1 MFSQKDLGSISQKG
15 ISIDKL
21 QTQIQNFQ
29 QGFPFMNIVKPATI
43 ADGVLKLNEEQIEKY
58 LQSFEEV
65 SKKRQICKFVPAS
78 GAASRMFK
86 DLFAAYQDDN
96 VNISKYPAA
105 LHFLKEIEHFAFY
118 AELKQ
123 VLESNGYNLQYL
135 LDSKDFTPIF
145 AHLLTEKGLNYG
157 KLPKGLLKFHAYP
170 DSSIRTP
177 FEEHLVEGAAYS
189 RNSNGTV
196 HLHFTVS
203 PEHRS
208 RFEALLETIRTR
220 YQQLFGVH
228 FEVSFSEQHPHTD
241 TIAVD
246 MNDEP
251 FRNEDGSILF
261 RPGGHGALIENLNEL
276 ESAIDIVFIK
286 NIDNVVPDSLKET
299 TFVYKKLIGGVLMD
313 YQKKTFHFLQQLETQ
328 KTNEQLVNEAACFLQ
343 NELCISFPN
352 EYSGFTPS
360 EKADYVF
367 GKLNRPM
374 KVCGMVKNVGEPGGG
389 PFWASNTDGSVSLQI
404 VESSQID
411 TTHSEKQAILQN
423 ASHFNPVDLVCA
435 VKNYKGERF
444 NLLDYRDPQTGF
456 ITNKSKDG
464 RELKA
469 QELPGLWNGAMSDW
483 NTLFVEVPIIT
494 FNPVKTIND
503 LLRKEHL
510 GDS

>member
-1 MFSQKDLGSISQKG
+1 MFSQKDLENISQKG

-43 ADGVLKLNEEQIEKY
+43 ADGILRLNEKQIGKY
-58 LQSFEEV
+58 LSIFEDA

-96 VNISKYPAA
+96 TNISKYPAA
-105 LHFLKEIEHFAFY
+105 LHFLEQIEHFAFY
-118 AELKQ
+118 EELAQ

-135 LDSKDFTPIF
+135 LESKNFTPIF

-157 KLPKGLLKFHAYP
+157 SLPKGLLKFHAYP

-189 RNSNGTV
+189 CNSNGTV

-208 RFEALLETIRTR
+208 RFEALLETIRSK
-220 YQQLFGVH
+220 YEQVFGVH
-228 FEVSFSEQHPHTD
+228 FEISFSEQHPHTD

-276 ESAIDIVFIK
+276 ESTIDIVFIK
-286 NIDNVVPDSLKET
+286 NIDNVVPDNLKDT
-299 TFVYKKLIGGVLMD
+299 TFVYKKLIGGVLMN
-313 YQKKTFHFLQQLETQ
+313 YQEKTFHFLQQLESH
-328 KTNEQLVNEAACFLQ
+328 KTDEELIDNAAQFLQ

-352 EYSGFTPS
+352 E
-360 EKADYVF
+360 
-367 GKLNRPM
+367 
-374 KVCGMVKNVGEPGGG
+374 
-389 PFWASNTDGSVSLQI
+389 
-404 VESSQID
+404 
-411 TTHSEKQAILQN
+411 
-423 ASHFNPVDLVCA
+423 
-435 VKNYKGERF
+435 
-444 NLLDYRDPQTGF
+444 
-456 ITNKSKDG
+456 
-464 RELKA
+464 
-469 QELPGLWNGAMSDW
+469 
-483 NTLFVEVPIIT
+483 
-494 FNPVKTIND
+494 
-503 LLRKEHL
+503 
-510 GDS
+510 